1 MITKE
6 NVKYTAALARLHVA
20 DEKLENLTKSLSD
33 IVKYVEQLQSLDV
46 EHVKPTSHAIPMS
59 NALREDVVKPSLKYK
74 ETIKVPLV
82 IE

>member
-20 DEKLENLTKSLSD
+20 DEQLDNLTKSLSD
-33 IVKYVEQLQSLDV
+33 IVKYVEQLQKLDV
-46 EHVKPTSHAIPMS
+46 EHVKPTSHAVPLS
-59 NALREDVVKPSLKYK
+59 NALRDDTVKPSLTYK
-74 ETIKVPLV
+74 DTFKVPLV